1 VAPIEFNLM
10 QLNQVQEGVT
20 RQCSNITRHCIQHLL
35 PCPFPGWTRKRRLF
49 AEMKSVVVDD
59 GRKRVVIENVKTGI
73 DGGPFPAMQV
83 VGENKE

>member
-1 VAPIEFNLM
+1 
-10 QLNQVQEGVT
+10 
-20 RQCSNITRHCIQHLL
+20 
-35 PCPFPGWTRKRRLF
+35 
-49 AEMKSVVVDD
+49 MKSVVVDD